1 MKLCLDFNMTVD
13 RKLNLVILQLIR
25 TEYWNDP
32 KFKEY
37 IEEYY
42 DIEKL
47 DDDYVPLLEEF
58 LNKYAK

>member
-1 MKLCLDFNMTVD
+1 MTVD